1 MTDASAAK
9 STIYICYFSLREP
22 LVQTQVVPYLQEI
35 AKAGTR
41 VSLLTFEPRLK
52 STWPANDIGAA
63 DASLREKGIQWN
75 RLPYHKRPTA
85 IATAWDIF
93 RGALFIRRKIASG
106 DIDLLHGRVH
116 VATLMGAL
124 ARRLSPRKP
133 KLVFDIRGFFP
144 EEYTDAGVWPEG
156 GWLFRAA
163 KRVERWLFKEA
174 DGFVVLTENARQT
187 LFPDSETRPSVDHGR
202 PVEVIPCC
210 VDFETR
216 FDVDHLASR
225 NDIRAQLAIGD
236 RFVFTHLGALGGL
249 YLTKEIVDFLGTA
262 RRLDPNIYGMFLTQT
277 DGSEAAELLDKNG
290 FRSSDYFIGRVH
302 PDEVPSYL
310 AASDVGLSFVK
321 ATYATRSRSPTKIPE
336 YLAAGLPIIANSGV
350 GDVDELITSE
360 GVGVLLRSFD
370 DDEYIKAINQLH
382 SLEDIGARCREVAH
396 RRFDLETVGGFRY
409 RRLYDRLFCERDD

>member
-22 LVQTQVVPYLQEI
+22 LVQTQVVPYLQEV

-52 STWPANDIGAA
+52 PTWPANDIGAA
-63 DASLREKGIQWN
+63 DASLREKGIQWS

-85 IATAWDIF
+85 LATAWDILCGVVF
-93 RGALFIRRKIASG
+93 LRRKIANDDV
-106 DIDLLHGRVH
+106 DILHGRVH

-124 ARRLSPRKP
+124 ARRLSKRKP

-163 KRVERWLFKEA
+163 KRVERWLLKES
-174 DGFVVLTENARQT
+174 DGFVVLTENARHT
-187 LFPDSETRPSVDHGR
+187 LFPGSGDPPFKNDGR

-216 FDVDHLASR
+216 FDADHLASR
-225 NDIRAQLAIGD
+225 NDIRAKLAIGD

-262 RRLDPNIYGMFLTQT
+262 RRLDPNIYAMFLTQT
-277 DGSEAAELLDKNG
+277 DGSEAIAFLKNCG
-290 FRSSDYFIGRVH
+290 FIDADYFVGKVD
-302 PDEVPSYL
+302 PSEVPSYL

-370 DDEYIKAINQLH
+370 DDEYVKAINQVH

-409 RRLYDRLFCERDD
+409 RRLYDRLFCDRDD